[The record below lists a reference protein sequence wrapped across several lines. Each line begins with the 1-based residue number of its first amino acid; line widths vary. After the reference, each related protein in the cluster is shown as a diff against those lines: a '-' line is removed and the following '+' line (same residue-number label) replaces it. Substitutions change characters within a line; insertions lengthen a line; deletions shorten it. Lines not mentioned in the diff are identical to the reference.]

1 VFLAIVFTNG
11 KKAAA
16 SWLFCAPIEEEKTRR
31 DENGSK
37 GEIKIDLS
45 LGAFISYRIGSL

>member
-1 VFLAIVFTNG
+1 VFVAIVFTNG

-16 SWLFCAPIEEEKTRR
+16 SWLFCAPVEEEKTRR

-37 GEIKIDLS
+37 GEINRPLI
-45 LGAFISYRIGSL
+45 GVHHNIGSL